1 MKLPRTP
8 ILRLAITALLASA
21 TAQADTSPAA
31 NIAAPPMQHD
41 AMMHGSATSVPDTGS
56 GDAPHHGNMGSASID
71 PSTMNHA
78 NMNHG
83 TPVGAAQG
91 SGAMNHEGMSMQGG
105 SAPADARD
113 PHAYAD
119 GYTLTSGAY
128 SLPDG
133 QRLHLADEK
142 LFHAVRVDRLERVFT
157 SHGNATAYDA
167 QAWIGRDFDRLVI
180 KAEGH
185 VAQGKLQEATTQA
198 FWSHALST
206 FWNGQLGVRHDNGV
220 DPSRTWLA
228 FGFEGLAPYWFE
240 TDVTAYVGSQSR
252 TALHAATEY
261 DLRITQRLILQP
273 RIEANLYG
281 KRDAAR
287 NIGSG
292 LSDVS
297 AGLRLRHEFGRQFA
311 PYVGVEWAGKF
322 GETADL
328 ARAAGEPARTTRW
341 VAGLHFWF

>member
-1 MKLPRTP
+1 MNLPRTA
-8 ILRLAITALLASA
+8 ILNLSVAALLAA
-21 TAQADTSPAA
+21 TAAQADTAA
-31 NIAAPPMQHD
+31 ADAAVPPMQHD
-41 AMMHGSATSVPDTGS
+41 GMMHGAPAGQTDAKPSHGTMS
-56 GDAPHHGNMGSASID
+56 GDHAGMDHASMGHATAP
-71 PSTMNHA
+71 TMNHGA
-78 NMNHG
+78 
-83 TPVGAAQG
+83 TPASA
-91 SGAMNHEGMSMQGG
+91 GG
-105 SAPADARD
+105 GAPADARD

-119 GYTLTSGAY
+119 GYTLASGAY
-128 SLPDG
+128 ALPDG

-142 LFHAVRVDRLERVFT
+142 RFHAVRVDRLERVFA
-157 SHGNATAYDA
+157 SHGDATAYDA

-185 VAQGKLQEATTQA
+185 IANGRLQEATTQA
-198 FWSHALST
+198 FWSHAVSA
-206 FWNGQLGVRHDNGV
+206 FWNGQFGVRHDSGV

-240 TDVTAYVGSQSR
+240 TEVTAYVGGEGR

-273 RIEANLYG
+273 RLEANLYG
-281 KRDAAR
+281 RRDAAR
-287 NIGSG
+287 SLGSG

-322 GETADL
+322 GETADF
-328 ARAAGEPARTTRW
+328 ARAAGEPARETRW